1 MECLTQL
8 PSSSTHAHHQPPTI
22 HPGIAAC
29 DPELLLSV
37 VPYLQA
43 HVKLGGELSLV
54 REAGRALA
62 KDPGVDLAEWMT
74 YRGGW
79 AGGRGMDGSWVVAGG

>member
-1 MECLTQL
+1 
-8 PSSSTHAHHQPPTI
+8 
-22 HPGIAAC
+22 
-29 DPELLLSV
+29 

-43 HVKLGGELSLV
+43 HVKLGSELSLV

-79 AGGRGMDGSWVVAGG
+79 VIDSVCNWVNLWL